1 MRSKSNSMKNLTQIV
16 GMLGMLFGM
25 ACSGGQSVLQYPP
38 TTDTQKISPEIITES
53 AQLTK
58 TQAKLQEAIEKSSP
72 PPRDVKPLMPA
83 YDPLEDQLISFS
95 MLNENI
101 QVIFYALS
109 QATNMNFILDPQI
122 TTQNKQLTLN
132 FDNVSAARVLK
143 EITNT
148 FDLYYEIDENVIR
161 VQPYQERVFKLNF
174 MDTNLKTSFEV
185 GGDVLGAGSTETIKG
200 LSGSFVLSGSGSKKG
215 NSYDVVE
222 DIVNRVKSKT
232 GIYALNR
239 LAGSLYIKDKP
250 TVLRTLARQLDHFR
264 VTLSRQIVIE
274 AQIIEVILSDE
285 YDYGID
291 WGALRDLEESARELT
306 SVSWSLGTGLV
317 MSGKFNKYSIAGT
330 INALKQFGDLKV
342 VSNPTIRSKHGK
354 PSIISVGTSI
364 SYKKSVETTTIG
376 SGVTTDRTT
385 NIEVSTVF
393 DGLILGVIP
402 FIEENGN
409 ITLLVNPIN
418 SDVDEDSLEP
428 VPTGGGG
435 SISLPIVRIKEIST
449 TISLNSGDIVILGGL
464 IDKRKVTKNTGVP
477 ILSAIPVL
485 GYLFR
490 DEHYTDSNRELVIV
504 LSVRQI

>member
-1 MRSKSNSMKNLTQIV
+1 MKNLTQIV

-185 GGDVLGAGSTETIKG
+185 GGMCSVPDRRKPSRVLAAV
-200 LSGSFVLSGSGSKKG
+200 SFFP
-215 NSYDVVE
+215 D
-222 DIVNRVKSKT
+222 RVPKR
-232 GIYALNR
+232 A
-239 LAGSLYIKDKP
+239 
-250 TVLRTLARQLDHFR
+250 TVMTWLKIW
-264 VTLSRQIVIE
+264 SI
-274 AQIIEVILSDE
+274 
-285 YDYGID
+285 
-291 WGALRDLEESARELT
+291 ALRA
-306 SVSWSLGTGLV
+306 
-317 MSGKFNKYSIAGT
+317 
-330 INALKQFGDLKV
+330 
-342 VSNPTIRSKHGK
+342 K
-354 PSIISVGTSI
+354 PAFT
-364 SYKKSVETTTIG
+364 
-376 SGVTTDRTT
+376 
-385 NIEVSTVF
+385 
-393 DGLILGVIP
+393 P
-402 FIEENGN
+402 
-409 ITLLVNPIN
+409 
-418 SDVDEDSLEP
+418 
-428 VPTGGGG
+428 
-435 SISLPIVRIKEIST
+435 
-449 TISLNSGDIVILGGL
+449 
-464 IDKRKVTKNTGVP
+464 
-477 ILSAIPVL
+477 
-485 GYLFR
+485 
-490 DEHYTDSNRELVIV
+490 
-504 LSVRQI
+504 

>member
-1 MRSKSNSMKNLTQIV
+1 MKNLTHIA
-16 GMLGMLFGM
+16 GMLCTLFWM
-25 ACSGGQSVLQYPP
+25 ACSGGQSVLQYPQKP
-38 TTDTQKISPEIITES
+38 DAQKINPGIIMES
-53 AQLTK
+53 AQLTD
-58 TQAKLQEAIEKSSP
+58 TQAKLHEGIARSNP
-72 PPRDVKPLMPA
+72 PTIDVQPLIPA

-122 TTQNKQLTLN
+122 TTQDKQLTLN
-132 FDNVSAARVLK
+132 FNNVSASRVLK

-148 FDLYYEIDENVIR
+148 FDLYYEIKENVIR
-161 VQPYQERVFKLNF
+161 VQPFQERIYKLNF
-174 MDTNLKTSFEV
+174 LDTNLNTSFEV
-185 GGDVLGAGSTETIKG
+185 GGDVLGAGATESIKG
-200 LSGSFVLSGSGSKKG
+200 LSGSFVLSGTGSKTS

-222 DIVNRVKSKT
+222 DMVNRVKSKT

-250 TVLRTLARQLDHFR
+250 GVVRTLTRQLEHFK
-264 VTLSRQIVIE
+264 VTLSRQIIIE

-291 WGALRDLEESARELT
+291 WSALRNLEESASALT
-306 SVSWSLGTGLV
+306 GVTWSLGTGLV
-317 MSGKFNKYSIAGT
+317 MSANVGDYSIAGT

-364 SYKKSVETTTIG
+364 SYKKSIETTTIG

-402 FIEENGN
+402 FIEEDGN

-428 VPTGGGG
+428 QPTGGGG

-449 TISLNSGDIVILGGL
+449 TIALNSGDIVILGGL
-464 IDKRKVTKNTGVP
+464 IDKRKATRNQGLP
-477 ILSAIPVL
+477 ILSAIPIL

-490 DEHYTDSNRELVIV
+490 DEHFTDANRELVII
-504 LSVRQI
+504 LSVRRV